1 MSLSLRKLQKAA
13 EAASVNDLSSPI
25 PLPVSPAPPTG
36 VLINDADLPTR
47 IHKIERELAHLPTD
61 SPLRVNFQAI
71 LRDYKEKG
79 EAGMMYQNGRPLD
92 VVNVDLRRGPLYVER
107 CSISIMSDDMSDDED
122 A

>member
-1 MSLSLRKLQKAA
+1 MSLTLRRLQKAA
-13 EAASVNDLSSPI
+13 EAVDTLPSHI
-25 PLPVSPAPPTG
+25 PLPVSPAPTTA
-36 VLINDADLPTR
+36 VLMNDADLPTR
-47 IHKIERELAHLPTD
+47 IHKIEQELADLPTD

-92 VVNVDLRRGPLYVER
+92 VIDVDLGRGPLYVER
-107 CSISIMSDDMSDDED
+107 CSISIMSDDED